1 MSLSILM
8 AALSIQATPAPA
20 RSGLDVEIPAVQ
32 GVVVDPTC
40 GGRPAMTT
48 LATCFATTQAG
59 VAALADTWNAA
70 FAQQGW
76 IAADGDDNRVV
87 YVRRRP
93 EGGCDGFQ
101 LVAFDDGRQVAAPAA
116 PAYIALATIPGDV
129 CAAQPAAPTP
139 PATPTTPQ

>member
-1 MSLSILM
+1 MSVSILM
-8 AALSIQATPAPA
+8 AALAVQTAAAPPRPA
-20 RSGLDVEIPAVQ
+20 LDVEIPAVE
-32 GVVVDPTC
+32 GVAADPTC

-48 LATCFATTQAG
+48 LATCFVTTQAG
-59 VAALADTWNAA
+59 AAALADAWNAA

-139 PATPTTPQ
+139 PAAPTTPQ